1 MTNRITLAMLAFG
14 ALAFSSAALAGE
26 INGST
31 KNPKSQFS
39 QGASWCKF
47 SGLNDNPSDPND
59 GPPGRVQNYGHE
71 MLLGLHDPTTGDTP
85 GLADFGCNPTTNP
98 ITPETPPQ

>member
-1 MTNRITLAMLAFG
+1 MKRIATGLVAFG
-14 ALAFSSAALAGE
+14 AIAWSSAGLAGE

-31 KNPKSQFS
+31 KNPKFQFS

-47 SGLNDNPSDPND
+47 SGLNDDPNNPND
-59 GPPGRVQNYGHE
+59 GPPGKVQNYGHE
-71 MLLGLHDPTTGDTP
+71 MLYGLHDPTTGDTP
-85 GLADFGCNPTTNP
+85 GQADFGCNPTITP